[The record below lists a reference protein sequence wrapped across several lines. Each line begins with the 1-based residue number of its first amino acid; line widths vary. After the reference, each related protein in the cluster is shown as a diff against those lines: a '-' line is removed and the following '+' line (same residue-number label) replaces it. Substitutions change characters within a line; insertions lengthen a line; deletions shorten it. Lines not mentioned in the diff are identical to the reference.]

1 MWCLRKKLE
10 SDLLSVERYS
20 SSVSIHYQV
29 HFEWIYN
36 KEYKCLWDHAS
47 DVYKC
52 YAARTKRQKT
62 FVSKWQTSTNSKIKA
77 EDFRN
82 TSHQKKKSQVNTQ
95 NKHLQTSFSCV
106 IKLPDI
112 SMGDFQYQTFQ
123 ITKWSNGFR
132 AQFSISI
139 KKELIESSANYS

>member
-1 MWCLRKKLE
+1 MWCFRKKLE

-20 SSVSIHYQV
+20 SSVSIYYQV
-29 HFEWIYN
+29 HFEWIFIF
-36 KEYKCLWDHAS
+36 EIMLLMCKCF
-47 DVYKC
+47 
-52 YAARTKRQKT
+52 AARTKRPKT

-82 TSHQKKKSQVNTQ
+82 ASHQKKKSQVNTQ
-95 NKHLQTSFSCV
+95 NKHLQASFFCV

-112 SMGDFQYQTFQ
+112 SMEDFQYQKFQ
-123 ITKWSNGFR
+123 ITIWSNGFR

-139 KKELIESSANYS
+139 KKEWMNSSANFS